1 MKNLCIVAIVLAGVA
16 TPAMAQHSVADHAA
30 HPPAKTQNAVPLT
43 EGEVRKVDLVA
54 KKITIRHGPIKNL
67 DMPGMTMVFLVRDSA
82 MLQQVKA
89 GDKVRFAAEQA
100 AGGLMVTRIETSK

>member
-16 TPAMAQHSVADHAA
+16 TPAMAQHSAADHAA
-30 HPPAKTQNAVPLT
+30 HPPAKTQNAVSLT

-67 DMPGMTMVFLVRDSA
+67 DMPGMTMVFLVKDSA

-89 GDKVRFAAEQA
+89 GDKIRFAAEQA
-100 AGGLMVTRIETSK
+100 AGGLTVTRIETSK